1 VRRLTI
7 LLAAFGLFAAPA
19 TAKTLSVGDRGKQ
32 VRAVQQRLGLDVDG
46 IYGQATARAVR
57 RFQRRH
63 DLVVTGRVDKR
74 TWQAMGFG
82 ATARPTESTGGAR
95 PPDAVTSLADAARR
109 ALGATYKA
117 GGSGPDEF
125 DCSGL
130 VHWAAKAV
138 GVKLPRSSFEQ
149 YKAGDAVAR
158 SAVAENDL
166 VFFDTNGPG
175 ASDVGIAT
183 GPDTAISA
191 TTHGVREHPISGP
204 YWGEHYVGARRI
216 G

>member
-1 VRRLTI
+1 MDALTWD
-7 LLAAFGLFAAPA
+7 AMGFAAPA
-19 TAKTLSVGDRGKQ
+19 
-32 VRAVQQRLGLDVDG
+32 
-46 IYGQATARAVR
+46 
-57 RFQRRH
+57 
-63 DLVVTGRVDKR
+63 
-74 TWQAMGFG
+74 
-82 ATARPTESTGGAR
+82 RPSESTGGAR
-95 PPDAVTSLADAARR
+95 PPEGAGSLADAARG

-117 GGSGPDEF
+117 GGEGPDEF

-130 VHWAAKAV
+130 VRWAARAA
-138 GVKLPRSSFEQ
+138 GIKLPRSSFEQ

-183 GPDTAISA
+183 GPDSAISA
-191 TTHGVREHPISGP
+191 TTHGVREHPISGA

>member
-1 VRRLTI
+1 VIVLVGLAVALTP
-7 LLAAFGLFAAPA
+7 AAAS
-19 TAKTLSVGDRGKQ
+19 AKTLSMGDRGKA

-46 IYGQATARAVR
+46 IYGRATARAVR

-63 DLVVTGRVDKR
+63 ELAVTGRVDR
-74 TWQAMGFG
+74 VTWKAMGFDSG
-82 ATARPTESTGGAR
+82 RTPESTGGTR
-95 PPDAVTSLADAARR
+95 PPPEAATLADAARS

-117 GGSGPDEF
+117 GGDGPDEF

-130 VHWAAKAV
+130 VHWAARAA
-138 GVKLPRSSFEQ
+138 GIRLPRSSYEQ
-149 YKAGDAVAR
+149 YKAGRAVA
-158 SAVAENDL
+158 ADAITENDL

>member
-1 VRRLTI
+1 M
-7 LLAAFGLFAAPA
+7 
-19 TAKTLSVGDRGKQ
+19 GDRGRQ
-32 VRAVQQRLGLDVDG
+32 VRAVQQRLNLDVDG
-46 IYGQATARAVR
+46 IYGRATARAVR

-63 DLVVTGRVDKR
+63 ELAVTGSVDKL
-74 TWQAMGFG
+74 TWKAMGFG
-82 ATARPTESTGGAR
+82 TTSKPGSTAGGAQ
-95 PPDAVTSLADAARR
+95 PPAEAGTIADAARS

-117 GGSGPDEF
+117 GGNGPDEF

-130 VHWAAKAV
+130 VHWAAKAA
-138 GVKLPRSSFEQ
+138 GIKLPRSSYEQ
-149 YKAGDAVAR
+149 YKQGTAVKPR
-158 SAVAENDL
+158 QIAENDL

-204 YWGEHYVGARRI
+204 YWGEHYVGARRV